1 MDRGHSYCFGM
12 VRNISS
18 HFELALTDLDLALLL
33 TAASANVAQA
43 KTHLSCSSI
52 LI

>member
-12 VRNISS
+12 ARNISS

-33 TAASANVAQA
+33 TAASANAAQA